1 MTVERREY
9 LRISLLGKINIK
21 PGGAT
26 DTLTGNAVNIS
37 KGGLALYT
45 EKAFDINTE
54 LLLTISFK
62 YDTEEKREDV
72 IGIVRWVKPVSDLFA
87 IGVQFKGL
95 RRDTHP
101 VIYSYLE
108 LTNQILPP

>member
-9 LRISLLGKINIK
+9 LRISLVGKIYIK
-21 PGGAT
+21 PRGAT
-26 DTLTGNAVNIS
+26 DTLTGYAVNIS
-37 KGGLALYT
+37 KGGLALYS
-45 EKAFDINTE
+45 EKAFDINTG

-62 YDTEEKREDV
+62 YNTEEKREDV
-72 IGIVRWVKPVSDLFA
+72 NGIVRWVKPVNDLFA

-101 VIYSYLE
+101 VIFSYLE
-108 LTNQILPP
+108 LTNQIPPP